1 MANEG
6 VENHKIELCP
16 HGQPMPCSKDCFYR
30 RILSIIG
37 KKYTL
42 NMIRFFVH
50 YPVARFNRIVEE
62 IGGSPKT
69 ITDRL
74 NELCRE
80 GILKREAFAEI
91 PPRVEYSLTEKGLAL
106 KPVMDEMWAWGKKWG
121 AVK

>member
-1 MANEG
+1 
-6 VENHKIELCP
+6 
-16 HGQPMPCSKDCFYR
+16 MPCSKDCVHR
-30 RILSIIG
+30 RVLAIIG

-42 NMIRFFVH
+42 DMIRLFVH
-50 YPVARFNRIVEE
+50 NPVARFNEVVKE
-62 IGGSPKT
+62 IKGSPKT

-106 KPVMDEMWAWGKKWG
+106 KPIMDEIWAWGKKWG
-121 AVK
+121 AMR

>member
-16 HGQPMPCSKDCFYR
+16 HGQPLPCSKDCFYK

-42 NMIRFFVH
+42 NMIRFFVNT
-50 YPVARFNRIVEE
+50 PVARFNEIVKV
-62 IGGSPKT
+62 IKGSPKT

-106 KPVMDEMWAWGKKWG
+106 KPVMDEMWAWGEMWG

>member
-50 YPVARFNRIVEE
+50 NPVARFNKVVKE

-91 PPRVEYSLTEKGLAL
+91 PPRVEYSMTEKGLAL
-106 KPVMDEMWAWGKKWG
+106 KPVMDEMWAWGEKWG

>member
-1 MANEG
+1 MTNER
-6 VENHKIELCP
+6 VENQKIEYCP
-16 HGQPMPCSKDCFYR
+16 HGQPMPCTPQCFYR
-30 RILSIIG
+30 RILSLIG

-50 YPVARFNRIVEE
+50 NPVARFNRIVGEV
-62 IGGSPKT
+62 GGSPKT

-106 KPVMDEMWAWGKKWG
+106 KPIMDEMWAWGEKWG
-121 AVK
+121 AVR